1 MPATTNCFNG
11 RRNHASSDR
20 RQRRAGNLAFP
31 GRPRNLMN
39 KSRIVLQ
46 IFAALSSL
54 LGMTLVL
61 ILVLLIYPADPGSSQ
76 FLNFGGF
83 IVLPEG
89 KSLNVLDYMV
99 VSEDGLFIAGMT
111 MGSVFK
117 VALRPGKDVSQA
129 SVLELRGKPYTHGL
143 ALISGKNLGFV
154 TRSEENLV
162 DVFDTANL
170 THIGSIP
177 VADGPDAILYDS
189 ATNLIYVSNAEANLA
204 TLIDPSTRAP
214 VATVLLGGKPEFPV
228 LDPRTGLLYQNLE
241 DKDAVAVIN
250 LAQHSVVAEWSL
262 APCVGP
268 KGLAIDSDRGR
279 LFAACSNGMLV
290 VFDLAGHRLIGSLPT
305 GRAPDCVAF
314 DISLHRIYVAGLSN
328 KLTIIQQDTA
338 DSYRVLDNVRTHFA
352 AHTIA
357 IDPVSH
363 RVYVGYASLF
373 TRPRIAVFSPAG

>member
-1 MPATTNCFNG
+1 
-11 RRNHASSDR
+11 
-20 RQRRAGNLAFP
+20 
-31 GRPRNLMN
+31 MN

-46 IFAALSSL
+46 IFTALGSL
-54 LGMTLVL
+54 LGMTLAL
-61 ILVLLIYPADPGSSQ
+61 ILAFLIYPADPGGSQ
-76 FLNFGGF
+76 FLNFDGF
-83 IVLPEG
+83 VVLPEG

-99 VSEDGLFIAGMT
+99 VSDDGLFIAGMT

-117 VALRPGKDVSQA
+117 VALRPGEDVSQA

-162 DVFDTANL
+162 DVFDTTNL

-189 ATNLIYVSNAEANLA
+189 VSNLIYVSNAEANLA

-214 VATVLLGGKPEFPV
+214 VATILLDGKPEFPV

-241 DKDAVAVIN
+241 DTNSVAVVN
-250 LAQHSVVAEWSL
+250 LAQHSVAAEWSL
-262 APCVGP
+262 APCTGP
-268 KGLAIDSDRGR
+268 KGLAIDSDHRR
-279 LFAACSNGMLV
+279 LFAACSNGVLV
-290 VFDLAGHRLIGSLPT
+290 VFDLEGHRLIGSLPT

-357 IDPVSH
+357 IDPASH
-363 RVYVGYASLF
+363 KVYVGYASLF
-373 TRPRIAVFSPAG
+373 TCPRIAVFSPARDTRRQRL